1 MLKSLVMVAI
11 SLIAGITSFGQVKQV
26 SHTTSVP
33 KVENSNPVK
42 LTYEKDEFTG
52 KEYLFIDNDL
62 LVTED
67 GKKGFKIYPSF
78 KKNNGVWEYSY
89 IGGKSTIG
97 NCFEND
103 KIYIIFQDDTK
114 FEMTSWRDFNCKG
127 DIGFD
132 LYGKYKEDLSKPIKA
147 IKFVNGRT
155 YDSYSK
161 VLTNPNDKNYFIN
174 AFKALDE
181 YNSKK

>member
-1 MLKSLVMVAI
+1 MVAI
-11 SLIAGITSFGQVKQV
+11 ALIASVSSFAQAKQV
-26 SHTTSVP
+26 SYTNSAP
-33 KVENSNPVK
+33 KVATTNPIK
-42 LTYEKDEFTG
+42 LVYEKDEFTG
-52 KEYLFIDNDL
+52 KEYLFIENDL
-62 LVTED
+62 LVTDD

-78 KKNNGVWEYSY
+78 KKTNGKWEYSY

-97 NCFEND
+97 NCYEND
-103 KIYIIFQDDTK
+103 KIYIIFEDDSK
-114 FEMTSWRDFNCKG
+114 FDMTSWRDFNCKG

-132 LYGKYKEDLSKPIKA
+132 LYGKFRNDLSKPIKA

-161 VLTNPNDKNYFIN
+161 VLTNTNDKNYFIN

-181 YNSKK
+181 YNSKN